1 MELLYELNQCNL
13 NLPVVSH
20 YLHDFPRYKWDRN
33 TMDFQVFRFET
44 TQHSSFSLW
53 GWRSPILDQRSLG
66 SLGHI
71 AIYSLYPHVYPKY
84 KKKTSMWKNPPCFH
98 VTIFRGFPWLKST
111 PVAREVRT
119 PGGPWLVAFE
129 DFCNAARMEPALR
142 LGLRRSEG
150 MQIGVISLGIGPLV
164 GRFREDFRDFI
175 GDFDEMIEM
184 KFCIKL

>member
-1 MELLYELNQCNL
+1 
-13 NLPVVSH
+13 
-20 YLHDFPRYKWDRN
+20 
-33 TMDFQVFRFET
+33 
-44 TQHSSFSLW
+44 
-53 GWRSPILDQRSLG
+53 
-66 SLGHI
+66 
-71 AIYSLYPHVYPKY
+71 
-84 KKKTSMWKNPPCFH
+84 MWKNPPCFH